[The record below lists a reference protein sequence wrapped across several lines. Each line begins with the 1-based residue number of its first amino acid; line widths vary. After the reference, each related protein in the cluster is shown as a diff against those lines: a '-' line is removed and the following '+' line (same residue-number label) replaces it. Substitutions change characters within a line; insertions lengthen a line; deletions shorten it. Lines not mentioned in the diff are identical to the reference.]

1 MVNQKVETYHDLIV
15 WQKAHELVI
24 DLYKAKLSKKESE
37 SLAVKIREA
46 AMAIASNIAIGFKK
60 RGKKP
65 KLHYYRSALTAIQEL
80 EYYLLLANDL
90 GLLKNHGALEDE
102 MESIERMLKR
112 LIRSNSPAP
121 LQDRERK

>member
-37 SLAVKIREA
+37 SLAVNIRQA
-46 AMAIASNIAIGFKK
+46 AMAIASNIAIGFNK

-65 KLHYYRSALTAIQEL
+65 KLHYYRVALTALQEL
-80 EYYLLLANDL
+80 EYLLLLANDL
-90 GLLKNHGALEDE
+90 GLLKNHSTLEDE
-102 MESIERMLKR
+102 MESIDRMLKR

-121 LQDRERK
+121 RT